1 MKNRYITIYTF
12 GLLIASTT
20 LFNGCKKSD
29 LSPVPTTAIN
39 TDDAFTSTGKVEA
52 AMVGLYSLLSSGA
65 YMNAM
70 LLQADIKGED
80 IYVRRSG
87 NYNRFALAYSYAEIP
102 TSIQQTFWR
111 EGYRLIAN
119 CNQAIQKVPLAPLTD
134 ADKKKYLAEAR
145 AMRAI
150 AYFNLVRCYG
160 KPYSL
165 DPNALGVAKS
175 DTPLGV
181 DSELP
186 GRATVKE
193 IYDFILEDLN
203 YAAQNMSPSLSKIS
217 RLTLPAV
224 QGLLSRVYLSM
235 GNKWAE
241 ASSFAKLARTGHPLD
256 DKATLL
262 NGFYKASGEWIWD
275 MEYTPDNTPGYVGAA
290 SFHEPYD
297 VGYSTFRADID
308 FHALFGADDVRKQQ
322 FMVSDTGYV
331 DALRRDYEVKDA
343 AGYLMNKFY
352 FKPGFDAS
360 VVLMRS
366 AEMFL
371 NEAEAEAELGNWSAA
386 QDALFEVQRRAITG
400 AVKSVNTGDALKKEI
415 QVERRKELY
424 GEGFRIFDIQRRKE
438 TLKRTSTSHWYKV
451 NMAPGD
457 PKFLM
462 PIPKEEIDANPKII
476 QNPL

>member
-1 MKNRYITIYTF
+1 MF
-12 GLLIASTT
+12 GLLMASAT
-20 LFNGCKKSD
+20 LFNGCKKST
-29 LSPVPTTAIN
+29 LSPSPTTAIDANEAFN
-39 TDDAFTSTGKVEA
+39 TPGKVDA
-52 AMVGLYSLLSSGA
+52 AMVGLYNLFSSGR

-70 LLQADIKGED
+70 LLQADIKAED
-80 IYVRRSG
+80 IYVRESG

-102 TSIQQTFWR
+102 TSIQQAFW
-111 EGYRLIAN
+111 EAGYQLIAN
-119 CNQAIQKVPLAPLTD
+119 CNQAIQKIPLAPLTD
-134 ADKKKYLAEAR
+134 ADKKKYLAEAK
-145 AMRAI
+145 AMRAST
-150 AYFNLVRCYG
+150 YFNLVRCYG

-165 DPNALGVAKS
+165 DPNALGVPKS
-175 DTPLGV
+175 DVPL
-181 DSELP
+181 DANSEPLA
-186 GRATVKE
+186 RATVKE

-203 YAAQNMSPSLSKIS
+203 YAAQNMSPSLTKIS
-217 RLTLPAV
+217 RFTLPAV

-256 DKATLL
+256 DKSVLL
-262 NGFYKASGEWIWD
+262 DGFYKASPEWIWD
-275 MEYTPDNTPGYVGAA
+275 MEYTADNNPGYVGAA

-297 VGYSTFRADID
+297 VGYSTFRADTA
-308 FHALFGADDVRKQQ
+308 FHGLFKANDIRKQQ
-322 FMVSDTGYV
+322 FLISDAGYQDPLV
-331 DALRRDYEVKDA
+331 RDYEVEDA
-343 AGYLMNKFY
+343 GGYLMNKFY
-352 FKPGFDAS
+352 FKDGFDAS